1 MRGRQATGKATL
13 SPVARAKNGKTYWVA
28 RGYVPVRLGDG
39 TVGSRRVERGFGP
52 DLRSEGQRLAQ
63 CTEWNREY
71 EERFRNPWQ
80 TITFARAFKNY
91 LGKGH
96 PLPWK
101 AEPIVR
107 YMGEMLC
114 TEINDSVMDDLGC
127 ELWPDGVSPKT
138 LNRHLYSPVIA
149 VLNQALK
156 EKAPRLARP
165 KGHREIVPV
174 VIPPEEWYVALYPHL
189 SGDQLAMLLFLA
201 MHGRRI
207 SEALARKPADL
218 NPATG
223 VLDLGRTKTGVRV
236 LEVHPKCLPLLMRPG
251 WEKRKWLFGS
261 GPTSANSFR
270 RDMKRACERAGLPW
284 YTPHCFGRHMSVTR
298 MLRRGYSTKHVADA
312 HGMTEAMVATRYGHL
327 SIRET
332 TEALH
337 LVGGDL
343 FDRVFASTPVLTAQ
357 VEPDREEEHGG
368 SEGDSADL
376 IASIR
381 CRLAAEQI
389 DGQKE
394 IQE

>member
-1 MRGRQATGKATL
+1 MRGRQGTGRATL
-13 SPVARAKNGKTYWVA
+13 APVSRAKAGKTYWVA
-28 RGYVPVRLGDG
+28 RGYIPIRLSDG
-39 TVGSRRVERGFGP
+39 AVGSRRVERGFGP
-52 DLRSEGQRLAQ
+52 DIRTEVQRASK
-63 CTEWNREY
+63 CAEWNREY

-80 TITFARAFKNY
+80 TITIARAFKNY

-96 PLPWK
+96 PIPWK
-101 AEPIVR
+101 AEPILR

-156 EKAPRLARP
+156 EKAPKLTRP
-165 KGHREIVPV
+165 KGHREITPV
-174 VIPPEEWYVALYPHL
+174 IIPPESWYEELWQHL
-189 SGDQLAMLLFLA
+189 SGDQLAMLMFLA

-207 SEALARKPADL
+207 SEALGRRPKDL
-218 NPATG
+218 NPVTG

-251 WEKRKWLFGS
+251 WDRRKWLFGS

-270 RDMKRACERAGLPW
+270 RDMKKACERAGLPW

-298 MLRRGYSTKHVADA
+298 MLRAGYSTKYVADA

-327 SIRET
+327 TFKET
-332 TEALH
+332 TAALH
-337 LVGGDL
+337 LVGGEL
-343 FDRVFASTPVLTAQ
+343 FDRVFASSPALLTAQ
-357 VEPDREEEHGG
+357 VEPDREVEHGG
-368 SEGDSADL
+368 SEGETEIL
-376 IASIR
+376 
-381 CRLAAEQI
+381 LAAI
-389 DGQKE
+389 RDRHNL
-394 IQE
+394 QEVD